1 MHSSTLKITTAIR
14 AGSPHVACEDRVRT
28 APGLVAVVD
37 GVTTVADGAEVL
49 GGTYADVLGGEIL
62 TLAADP
68 HTDLRT
74 ALASGISRT
83 AKALGLAPRT
93 VPGSSA
99 QATVTVGRVRGTR
112 FEVAAIGDSPV
123 AAIGIDGSVRVH
135 TDNRLAALVGNRPA
149 RLEQWERLR
158 SGAGRIGDQRHREL
172 MQEIMRGL
180 ADAVNTPGGY
190 WIAGADPRAG
200 QYAVVAD
207 WPLDELT
214 DILIATDGVS
224 VAVDKYQVLTWTQIA
239 GLCRSEGPEAVLN
252 LVDEADA
259 SDPFGH
265 RWPRAKAGD
274 DKGLVHLQLT
284 A

>member
-1 MHSSTLKITTAIR
+1 MHSSTMKITTATR

-28 APGLVAVVD
+28 GPGLVVVVD
-37 GVTTVADGAEVL
+37 GVTTVADGADVL
-49 GGTYADVLGGEIL
+49 GGTYADVLAGEV
-62 TLAADP
+62 LALASDP
-68 HTDLRT
+68 RTDLRT
-74 ALASGISRT
+74 ALADGISRT
-83 AKALGLAPRT
+83 TQALQLPPQT

-112 FEVAAIGDSPV
+112 FEAAAIGDSPV
-123 AAIGIDGSVRVH
+123 AAIGIDGSVRVL
-135 TDNRLAALVGNRPA
+135 TDNRLATLVRDRPA

-200 QYAVVAD
+200 QHAVIAD
-207 WPLDELT
+207 WPLDELA
-214 DILIATDGVS
+214 DILVVTDGIS
-224 VAVDKYQVLTWTQIA
+224 VAVDKYQVLTWPQIA
-239 GLCRSEGPEAVLN
+239 RLCRTEGPEAVLT
-252 LVDEADA
+252 LVEEADA
-259 SDPFGH
+259 SDPFGQ
-265 RWPRAKAGD
+265 RWPRAKPGD
-274 DKGLVHLQLT
+274 DKGLGHLQLT